1 MELEKYSSIQSNI
14 DSLYKTAW
22 FQPNACFPTN
32 LFYKTVSYSSG
43 ADGSLSALLGECVNV
58 KPLSGTSL
66 SKNID
71 TSTSVKEVYWDPKS
85 IKDFVNLEK
94 QCVSSNAKQS
104 EAALR
109 QFVKITGLDSPG
121 VPLNKDN
128 GGLIVDKDTKIGG
141 KNNCT
146 LFFLCDRSFEVLKFL
161 QAWQSKWITFD
172 YEKKSLSSHAYK
184 DEDSKEGKGGGEG
197 FLGLTNVNIDTDGNI
212 TELSH
217 VAVFGLIPKKIKTP
231 FNTGIGPQAS
241 NSSLPMIEVECL
253 YSQAIL
259 AIPMGKDKRLRYYY
273 FA

>member
-32 LFYKTVSYSSG
+32 LFYKTVSYSTDK
-43 ADGSLSALLGECVNV
+43 DGSLSALLGECVNV
-58 KPLSGTSL
+58 KPLSGSSL
-66 SKNID
+66 SKNMD
-71 TSTSVKEVYWDPKS
+71 GVKKEVYPDPKS
-85 IKDFVNLEK
+85 IKDFVDLEK

-184 DEDSKEGKGGGEG
+184 DEDSKGKGGGEG